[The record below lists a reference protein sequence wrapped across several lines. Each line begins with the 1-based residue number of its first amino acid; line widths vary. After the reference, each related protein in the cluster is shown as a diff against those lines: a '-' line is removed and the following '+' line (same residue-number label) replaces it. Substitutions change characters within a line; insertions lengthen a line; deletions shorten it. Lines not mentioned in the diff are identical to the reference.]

1 MSDAIAGLGTEF
13 QRGDGNTSELF
24 TAIAEVINITGPG
37 LTRDF
42 IEVTHLGS
50 SGGYREFVASFRD
63 GGEYTFTCNFVRAEY
78 DLLLADFENDSAVN
92 YQVVMPDTDVT
103 TIQFAGLLTALPMTV
118 PFDDKVTVDV
128 TIKITGGI
136 TIPT

>member
-1 MSDAIAGLGTEF
+1 MSDAIAGLGAEI

-42 IEVTHLGS
+42 IDVTNLSS

-78 DLLLADFENDSAVN
+78 DLLLADFENDDAIN
-92 YQVVMPDTDVT
+92 YQVVLPDTGST
-103 TIQFAGLLTALPMTV
+103 TIGFTGLLTALPMTI

-128 TIKITGGI
+128 TIKISGAV

>member
-13 QRGDGNTSELF
+13 QRGDGATSELY

-37 LTRDF
+37 LSRDF
-42 IEVTHLGS
+42 IDVTHLGS
-50 SGGYREFVASFRD
+50 TGGYREFIGSFRD

-78 DLLLADFENDSAVN
+78 DLILADFENNSAVN
-92 YQVVMPDTDVT
+92 YQVVMPDTDAT
-103 TIQFAGLLTALPMTV
+103 TMQFAGLVTALPMTI

-128 TIKITGGI
+128 TIKISGAV